1 MPNIEKLKLQDISQ
15 TIDSHLIEDLEIAL
29 EKAQDGNIIG
39 YSLVIVRPD
48 HSSLTMSY
56 NKCGPLELIGALSVA
71 LIDEIK
77 GSEVKREN

>member
-1 MPNIEKLKLQDISQ
+1 MSNIEKLKLQTTSKDI
-15 TIDSHLIEDLEIAL
+15 DNKLVNDLEIAL